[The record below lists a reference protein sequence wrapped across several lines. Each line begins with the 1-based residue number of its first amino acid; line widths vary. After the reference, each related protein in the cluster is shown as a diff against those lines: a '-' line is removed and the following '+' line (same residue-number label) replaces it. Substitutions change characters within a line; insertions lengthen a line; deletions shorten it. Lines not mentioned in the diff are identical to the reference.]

1 MTLPAEQH
9 ASDIVSL
16 SLVLDVFLKLG
27 IVLLLIYLSLRL
39 LRRYGQQAPVLPGK
53 AGLEGKLGKWLT
65 PWLVQPPDGMAVRT
79 LQVHP
84 LNRQVTLYL
93 LEVEARRL
101 LLSVSGQQ
109 VQLLGEWPTDRPL
122 DRSHDPPHD
131 PPSESEENS

>member
-1 MTLPAEQH
+1 AEQH

-53 AGLEGKLGKWLT
+53 GLEGKLGKWLT

-109 VQLLGEWPTDRPL
+109 VQLLGEWPADRAADRPL
-122 DRSHDPPHD
+122 DRPLDRPHD
-131 PPSESEENS
+131 PPSESEES